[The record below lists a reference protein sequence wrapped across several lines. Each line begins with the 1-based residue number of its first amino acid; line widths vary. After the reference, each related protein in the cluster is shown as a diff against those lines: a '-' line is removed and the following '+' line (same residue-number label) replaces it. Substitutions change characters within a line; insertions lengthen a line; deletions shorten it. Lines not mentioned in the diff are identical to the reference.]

1 MRLKQ
6 HDYPETM
13 KRDDIEQLDR
23 FATWLDSSIH
33 IPGTPWRIGWDGIIG
48 LIPGVGDLAAAS
60 LSGYLI
66 YRAIRLGA
74 SASVILRML
83 FNLLLE
89 LIIGAIP
96 VLGDLFDFAFKA
108 NQRNM
113 KILRSHL
120 EKT

>member
-1 MRLKQ
+1 
-6 HDYPETM
+6 M
-13 KRDDIEQLDR
+13 KRDDIEQLDS
-23 FATWLDSSIH
+23 FATWLDSSIR

-66 YRAIRLGA
+66 YRAVRLGA
-74 SASVILRML
+74 SGSVILRML
-83 FNLLLE
+83 FNLFLE
-89 LIIGAIP
+89 LVIGAIP

-113 KILRSHL
+113 KILRTHL
-120 EKT
+120 TKHQT